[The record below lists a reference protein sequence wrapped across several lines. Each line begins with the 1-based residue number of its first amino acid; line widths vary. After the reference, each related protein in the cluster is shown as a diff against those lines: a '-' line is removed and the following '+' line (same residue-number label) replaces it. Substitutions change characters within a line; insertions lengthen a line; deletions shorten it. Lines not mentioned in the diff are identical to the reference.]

1 MISFKFPIPKVFFNF
16 EMRRLKG
23 SRDVPGRY
31 RVLQTTAMR
40 ALASESSEDCQTSE
54 SPCHTVTMHHDNL
67 MFETGNCAGKTA
79 LSRAGGTD
87 LILT

>member
-1 MISFKFPIPKVFFNF
+1 MLYGVDFHFDQGNYGVLEMLGRVGIGSNLNDCIPNVFFNF

-40 ALASESSEDCQTSE
+40 ALASESSEDC
-54 SPCHTVTMHHDNL
+54 
-67 MFETGNCAGKTA
+67 
-79 LSRAGGTD
+79 
-87 LILT
+87 

>member
-1 MISFKFPIPKVFFNF
+1 MLYGVDFHFDQGNYGVLEMLGRVGIPNVFFNF

-40 ALASESSEDCQTSE
+40 ALASESSEDCRTSE
-54 SPCHTVTMHHDNL
+54 SL
-67 MFETGNCAGKTA
+67 
-79 LSRAGGTD
+79 R
-87 LILT
+87 